1 MQFEWDQAK
10 SDACFLERGF
20 DFAYAASAFADP
32 NRIVRQ
38 DTRHVYGET
47 RYQLIGR
54 IDNRVFILV
63 YTPRHD
69 VIRIIS
75 ARKVRVPAKWP
86 AMKIVRRTLDVNHPT
101 AKPVGRINRRRVDAT
116 TESDIA
122 AHKAADDC

>member
-1 MQFEWDQAK
+1 MSTTAIDPVQAPAA
-10 SDACFLERGF
+10 SIAC
-20 DFAYAASAFADP
+20 AASAFADP

-47 RYQLIGR
+47 RFQLIGR

-75 ARKVRVPAKWP
+75 ARKANSREVARYED
-86 AMKIVRRTLDVNHPT
+86 R
-101 AKPVGRINRRRVDAT
+101 
-116 TESDIA
+116 
-122 AHKAADDC
+122 

>member
-54 IDNRVFILV
+54 IDNRVFCFGVHATGRRDPNHLSSQSEF
-63 YTPRHD
+63 PRGG
-69 VIRIIS
+69 
-75 ARKVRVPAKWP
+75 P
-86 AMKIVRRTLDVNHPT
+86 L
-101 AKPVGRINRRRVDAT
+101 
-116 TESDIA
+116 
-122 AHKAADDC
+122 